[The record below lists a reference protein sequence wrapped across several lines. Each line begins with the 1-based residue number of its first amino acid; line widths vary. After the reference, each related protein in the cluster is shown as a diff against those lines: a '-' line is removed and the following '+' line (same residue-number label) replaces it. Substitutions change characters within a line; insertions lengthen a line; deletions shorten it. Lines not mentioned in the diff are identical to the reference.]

1 MTREMQIAVERA
13 AKAAQSDPLVE
24 ALEAIEFML
33 QVWESLTSESA
44 NLMRRE
50 DLDNLARGAIKIR
63 AVLAKYAPDREG
75 GVE

>member
-1 MTREMQIAVERA
+1 MTREMAIAVERA
-13 AKAAQSDPLVE
+13 ARAAQTDALVE
-24 ALEAIEFML
+24 ALGAIGYML
-33 QVWESLTSESA
+33 KMWESLSSESA

-75 GVE
+75 GAE